1 MVSINGNFGLF
12 GNDGNKKV
20 QKTDIQKQAEVK
32 SNVPV
37 GKSEPVEHKELGD
50 KLLES
55 ADFYA
60 GMGLSLGATKKPEA
74 GSLEDLAQ
82 VGRTLNASKADRTD
96 KKTAYNAVDG
106 NDWSSYLTRAYTYG
120 KLNETSMKSL
130 ASIDFSVEN
139 MPENIAD
146 DLNADVVIA

>member
-12 GNDGNKKV
+12 GNDGNRKV

-32 SNVPV
+32 SDVPV
-37 GKSEPVEHKELGD
+37 GKSEHVEHKELGD

-96 KKTAYNAVDG
+96 KKAAYNAVDG
-106 NDWSSYLTRAYTYG
+106 NDWSSYLTRAYAYG